1 MTVLRVHVRK
11 EHRFKYV
18 QPFPHYW
25 KKLYS
30 LNAEPLLSITICE
43 GNSGAITC
51 QNGQRIQILDATYGR
66 RNTQTCPHRAD
77 SNTNCLSPNSLSAVY
92 NLCNNLVSCHLAP
105 NNGMFGGD
113 PCGGTYKYLL
123 VEYQC
128 V

>member
-1 MTVLRVHVRK
+1 MLGRNIGSNMCNL
-11 EHRFKYV
+11 
-18 QPFPHYW
+18 FPITE

-77 SNTNCLSPNSLSAVY
+77 SNTNCLSPNSLSAVN